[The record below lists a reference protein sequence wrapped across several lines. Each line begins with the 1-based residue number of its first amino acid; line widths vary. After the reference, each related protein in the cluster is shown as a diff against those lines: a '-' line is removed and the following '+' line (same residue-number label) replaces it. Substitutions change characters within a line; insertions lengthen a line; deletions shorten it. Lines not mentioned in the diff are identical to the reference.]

1 MHLGVGLGYARRVSA
16 KNHDAKPAGDDERP
30 ASPTRVESK
39 APARGPKILH
49 KVHLDPA
56 TGFGIF
62 VPGLFVMAL
71 GGAMTWHWIFNIG
84 SGIMLAGMT
93 YVVAA
98 IMLTALQ
105 QRFDK
110 KRSSAAPA
118 G

>member
-1 MHLGVGLGYARRVSA
+1 MHLRVGLGYAPLVSA
-16 KNHDAKPAGDDERP
+16 KKHDAKPDGDDERP
-30 ASPTRVESK
+30 ASPTVESK
-39 APARGPKILH
+39 EAARGPTILH

-98 IMLTALQ
+98 ITLTALQ

-110 KRSSAAPA
+110 KRPSAAPA